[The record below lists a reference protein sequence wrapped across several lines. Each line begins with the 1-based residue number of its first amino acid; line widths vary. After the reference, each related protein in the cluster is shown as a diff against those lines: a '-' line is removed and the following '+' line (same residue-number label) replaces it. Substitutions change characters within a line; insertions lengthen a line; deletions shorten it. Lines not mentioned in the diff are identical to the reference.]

1 MGPSKND
8 RITSDYPPSVTR
20 ASVAKTATEEG
31 SAQSSVA
38 ARRGRTPQQERSA
51 QRQKL
56 IADAAISVIARNGL
70 AGVTHRRVADYA
82 GVSLAATT
90 YYYKTKADIIAVAS
104 DRLLESYVEAFS
116 RFAARHRDA
125 AAISFRDFVTKV
137 VINFTSKHRLHT
149 IAWCEIILDG
159 ARHPETRSLA
169 RTWFARLFEV
179 WGEMARVLAAGEPAT
194 VARSAID
201 TVIGLIFVIIPL
213 GLSESQ
219 VMEVLQNGGD
229 PNEIFRPQAAE
240 DPNTDATQT
249 PARSARKAEKTRA
262 GILAAA
268 IGLMIAEGA
277 AGVTYRAISK
287 RAGVSPTAPI
297 YYYPSIESLLQA
309 AQVQLFEN
317 SKDRYRAVMSGVDRS
332 SIDIDRLADLTA
344 TVFVREAT
352 EFGAVSLADFPVRL
366 AAARHPALR
375 ATVWGVIEY
384 QNRAWSRVLGPLSDR
399 PRALDALLVQS
410 LFAGKLV
417 RLLAID
423 ATTLDLSAVRAE
435 FRHDLQALARGRHW
449 TSGTKKVVRKIKN
462 R

>member
-8 RITSDYPPSVTR
+8 RITSDYPIDAR
-20 ASVAKTATEEG
+20 CASVATTGTKKG
-31 SAQSSVA
+31 SAQSSA
-38 ARRGRTPQQERSA
+38 LARRGCTPQQERSA

-56 IADAAISVIARNGL
+56 IADAVISVIARDGL
-70 AGVTHRRVADYA
+70 ASVTHRRVADYA

-104 DRLLESYVEAFS
+104 ARLLESYVEAFS
-116 RFAARHRDA
+116 RFAARHREA
-125 AAISFRDFVTKV
+125 AAISFRDFVIKV
-137 VINFTSKHRLHT
+137 VINFTGKHRLDT

-159 ARHPETRSLA
+159 ARHPETRALA

-179 WGEMARVLAAGEPAT
+179 WGEMARVLAADEPGIA
-194 VARSAID
+194 ARSAID
-201 TVIGLIFVIIPL
+201 MVIGLTFVIIPL
-213 GLSESQ
+213 GLTESQ
-219 VMEVLQNGGD
+219 VIAVLQNGGD
-229 PNEIFRPQAAE
+229 PNRILRPRGAD
-240 DPNTDATQT
+240 DPKTEATEA

-262 GILAAA
+262 RILAAA
-268 IGLMIAEGA
+268 IELLISEGA

-309 AQVQLFEN
+309 AQVQLFES
-317 SKDRYRAVMSGVDRS
+317 SKDRYRAVMSGVDRK

-384 QNRAWSRVLGPLSDR
+384 QNRAWSRVLGPLSDH

-435 FRHDLQALARGRHW
+435 FHHDLQALARGRHW
-449 TSGTKKVVRKIKN
+449 TSNSNKVVRKIKN

>member
-1 MGPSKND
+1 M
-8 RITSDYPPSVTR
+8 
-20 ASVAKTATEEG
+20 AKTGTKRG
-31 SAQSSVA
+31 SAQSSA
-38 ARRGRTPQQERSA
+38 APRRGCTPQQERSA

-56 IADAAISVIARNGL
+56 IADAAISIIARDGL
-70 AGVTHRRVADYA
+70 ANVTHRRVADHA

-90 YYYKTKADIIAVAS
+90 YYYATKADIIAVAS
-104 DRLLESYVEAFS
+104 ARLLQSYVEAFS
-116 RFAARHRDA
+116 RFAARHREA
-125 AAISFRDFVTKV
+125 AAISFRDFVIKV
-137 VINFTSKHRLHT
+137 VINFTGKHRLDT

-159 ARHPETRSLA
+159 ARHPETRALA

-179 WGEMARVLAAGEPAT
+179 WGEMARVLAADEPEIA
-194 VARSAID
+194 ARSAID
-201 TVIGLIFVIIPL
+201 MVIGLTFVIIPL
-213 GLSESQ
+213 GLTESQ
-219 VMEVLQNGGD
+219 VIAVLQNGGD
-229 PNEIFRPQAAE
+229 PNRILRPRGAD
-240 DPNTDATQT
+240 DPKSDATEADAT
-249 PARSARKAEKTRA
+249 EAPARSARKAEKTRA
-262 GILAAA
+262 RILAAA
-268 IGLMIAEGA
+268 IELLIAEGA

-287 RAGVSPTAPI
+287 RAGVSLTAPI

-309 AQVQLFEN
+309 AQVQLFES
-317 SKDRYRAVMSGVDRS
+317 SKDRYRAVMSGVDRK

-423 ATTLDLSAVRAE
+423 ATTLDLSVVRAE
-435 FRHDLQALARGRHW
+435 FHHDLQALARGRHW
-449 TSGTKKVVRKIKN
+449 TSNSNKVVRKIKN